1 MALLFFNWKGRV
13 VFLSIFKLFSFIG
26 AIAFAFFLFK
36 KTVIEFTGSSRKK
49 QQEKLIEDLKKSDK
63 KITGPNTPRCP
74 LCGCDTERYEY
85 PHLRVW
91 RCISFPECRGFVK
104 ADRGGARYARKWR
117 NR

>member
-1 MALLFFNWKGRV
+1 M
-13 VFLSIFKLFSFIG
+13 SIFKLFSLIG
-26 AIAFAFFLFK
+26 AVAFAFFLFK
-36 KTVIEFTGSSRKK
+36 KTMIEFTGTSRKK

-74 LCGCDTERYEY
+74 LCGGDTERYEY

-91 RCISFPECRGFVK
+91 RCVSFPDCRGFVK
-104 ADRGGARYARKWR
+104 ADRGGAKYARKWR